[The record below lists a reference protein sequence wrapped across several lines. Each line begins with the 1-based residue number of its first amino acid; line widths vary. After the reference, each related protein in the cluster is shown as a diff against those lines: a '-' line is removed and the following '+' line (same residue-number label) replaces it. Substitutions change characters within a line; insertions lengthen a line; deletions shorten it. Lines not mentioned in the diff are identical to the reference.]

1 VFLRVII
8 YHLLQFCDAFMS
20 TTIREISIE
29 EVYLHR
35 DVLEEL
41 FTAHLVLEVVHNEIS
56 LHNRLIV

>member
-1 VFLRVII
+1 MFLRVII
-8 YHLLQFCDAFMS
+8 YHLLQFCDAFLS
-20 TTIREISIE
+20 TTIWEISI
-29 EVYLHR
+29 VKVHLHR